1 MSQRILIVDDERS
14 ASDYLRVLLEERDFE
29 VRATANGIEALIAL
43 ENQTYDLVISD
54 IRMPQMDGLELLGH
68 LKERWPEIP
77 AIMLT
82 ANDAVD
88 DVVGAI
94 QLGAINYLVKP
105 ASPAVLTAAVDK
117 ALASRPFRDEAPR
130 SVPELVGE
138 SKAIVEVRHKVVMA
152 ARSDVHVLITGDT
165 GTGKELVSRAIHVH
179 SALASGPFVA
189 HNCALAPPELF
200 ESEFFGHRKGSF
212 TGADRDHEGL
222 LRQADGGVLFLDEL
236 ETMTLAHQAKLLRVI
251 DDGEVRPVGSEK
263 SLVVSVRFVAA
274 TNRDPRIM
282 MAEQTLRDDLY
293 YRLRG
298 IEIGLPTLRERRDDI
313 PLLARHFAGGDA
325 PDFSAEA
332 MDALCRAPWPGNV
345 RQLRNIVQGAKA
357 ASGGGRIGL
366 THLSLETMDLGEA
379 DESTGAAGETGPA
392 GKPQGLSLR
401 EVERRAIEQA
411 LEDASGNR
419 TRAAKVL
426 DIDRSTL
433 RRKIQ
438 EYGLD

>member
-14 ASDYLRVLLEERDFE
+14 ASDYLRALLEERDFE

-82 ANDAVD
+82 ANDAVG

-179 SALASGPFVA
+179 SALASGAFVA

-313 PLLARHFAGGDA
+313 PLLARHFAGEDG

-366 THLSLETMDLGEA
+366 THLSLETMDLDEA
-379 DESTGAAGETGPA
+379 GESTGAAGEAGPA
-392 GKPQGLSLR
+392 GMPQGLSLR
-401 EVERRAIEQA
+401 EIERRAIEQA